1 MSDVKTIT
9 RYDEAEDKLIIER
22 VQDVEPYLEQ
32 NKREYN
38 SVPHKQRNKYKG
50 EFVKVASIPNV
61 IIEQWMK
68 EGINIFDPSPEM
80 QKKIKEKLNSSEYQ
94 YLRTRPGR
102 V

>member
-1 MSDVKTIT
+1 MNDVKTIT
-9 RYDEAEDKLIIER
+9 HYDEASDRLTIER

-38 SVPHKQRNKYKG
+38 AVPQKQQHKYKG

-61 IIEQWMK
+61 VIEQWMK

-80 QKKIKEKLNSSEYQ
+80 QKKIKGKLNSSEYQ